1 MDIQLNSKNKI
12 GTNYPPYII
21 AEIGSNHNG
30 KFELCKKMI
39 DAAKN
44 SGANCVKF
52 QSFTKNSMFSKKVYE
67 DNYFIADDYRNR
79 TDFTLEE
86 IVDAYSLKQD
96 DLLKIKKYCEKI
108 KIDFACTPFSIEEVD
123 FLDKEINV
131 DFFKIASMDCNNY
144 EFIEYISK
152 KNKPTILSTGLSNQH
167 EIDKAVR
174 TFESTGNKKLIIL
187 HCVAIYP
194 PEDSQVNLN
203 RILTLKNLY
212 PYPIGF
218 SDHSLGAAMPIT
230 SIALGARVIEKHFT
244 IDKKMDGWDHHIS
257 ADENDMKQI
266 VNGCKR
272 AFDGLGSE
280 KIVRIESQDRVDSFR
295 RSVVTKQKISK
306 GTIIQRSML
315 DVKRPGTGLPPE
327 KIRDILGKKAL
338 RDISEDEILKDEDF

>member
-1 MDIQLNSKNKI
+1 M
-12 GTNYPPYII
+12 
-21 AEIGSNHNG
+21 
-30 KFELCKKMI
+30 
-39 DAAKN
+39 
-44 SGANCVKF
+44 
-52 QSFTKNSMFSKKVYE
+52 
-67 DNYFIADDYRNR
+67 
-79 TDFTLEE
+79 
-86 IVDAYSLKQD
+86 
-96 DLLKIKKYCEKI
+96 
-108 KIDFACTPFSIEEVD
+108 
-123 FLDKEINV
+123 
-131 DFFKIASMDCNNY
+131 
-144 EFIEYISK
+144 
-152 KNKPTILSTGLSNQH
+152 
-167 EIDKAVR
+167 
-174 TFESTGNKKLIIL
+174 

-218 SDHSLGAAMPIT
+218 SDHSLGATMPIT

-295 RSVVTKQKISK
+295 RSIVTKQKISK

-315 DVKRPGTGLPPE
+315 DVKRPGTGLSPE
-327 KIRDILGKKAL
+327 KIKDILGKKAL